1 MEVLL
6 YTILTLCVLG
16 ILSAV
21 ILYVVAQKFRVEED
35 PRIDEVE
42 KMLPGANC
50 GGCGFAGCRGMA
62 DALVKQDD
70 ISSLFCPVGGGDTMK
85 AVAAY
90 LGKAAPEKEPQVATV
105 RCGGTCEKR
114 PRTNEYNGARSC
126 AVASSLYIGETGCAF
141 GCLGYGDCVA
151 ACTFGAI
158 TIDPATGLPVVDP
171 DKCTACG
178 ACVKACPKKII
189 ELRKK
194 WPKNRAVYVS
204 CVSKDKGAV
213 VMKACKAGCIGCGK
227 CEKVCAFDAITVE
240 NNLAYIDPQ
249 KCKLCRKCVNECPTG
264 AIRLVGMEPL
274 PKEPK
279 ASAAAKAAPAAPKA
293 APAAPKAA
301 PTAEKAAPAAAK
313 AAPAAEKAAPAAPKA
328 APAAEKAAP
337 AAPKAAPAAE
347 KAAPAA
353 AEVAP
358 AAEKAAPK
366 AEPAAKPK
374 AE

>member
-16 ILSAV
+16 VLAAIV
-21 ILYVVAQKFRVEED
+21 LYFVAQKFRVEED
-35 PRIDEVE
+35 PRIDCVE

-62 DALVKQDD
+62 EALVKRDD
-70 ISSLFCPVGGGDTMK
+70 ISALFCPVGGGDTMK

-90 LGKAAPEKEPQVATV
+90 LGKAAAEKEPQVATV
-105 RCGGTCEKR
+105 RCGGTCDKR
-114 PRTNEYNGARSC
+114 PRTNRYDGASSC
-126 AVASSLYIGETGCAF
+126 AVSASLYAGDTGCSF
-141 GCLGYGDCVA
+141 GCLGHGDCVKVCA
-151 ACTFGAI
+151 FDAI
-158 TIDPATGLPVVDP
+158 RINPATGLPEVDA

-204 CVSKDKGAV
+204 CVSHDKGAV

-227 CEKVCAFDAITVE
+227 CEKVCPFGAITVE
-240 NNLAYIDPQ
+240 GNLAYIDPQ

-274 PKEPK
+274 PKAPK
-279 ASAAAKAAPAAPKA
+279 AAAPAAAPKAAAAKAAATEGPKLV
-293 APAAPKAA
+293 PLKASA
-301 PTAEKAAPAAAK
+301 LDPLRLLNPLKTVLPAK
-313 AAPAAEKAAPAAPKA
+313 AAAAEDRPLVPLKEAAVHPLRQLKH
-328 APAAEKAAP
+328 
-337 AAPKAAPAAE
+337 
-347 KAAPAA
+347 
-353 AEVAP
+353 
-358 AAEKAAPK
+358 
-366 AEPAAKPK
+366 
-374 AE
+374 